1 MLGKHLEEV
10 VCNRGGVDVVRAR
23 RNPSQRPCMSL
34 SRGSPNDTRTPGWTD
49 SPALA
54 HFQVSP
60 TRARF
65 VSLNR
70 PSALLQRLGCAQS
83 VFCLAFFFFVYTRK
97 KKKVMAP
104 TVYWTPPMRTV
115 PSSMDD
121 LEHAVAPSAKPVP
134 TPESVPDVTP
144 SLCLSL
150 IEFKGMFLHTAKYLR
165 A

>member
-10 VCNRGGVDVVRAR
+10 VCNRGWVDVVRAR

>member
-83 VFCLAFFFFVYTRK
+83 VFCLAFFFFVYTWK
-97 KKKVMAP
+97 KK
-104 TVYWTPPMRTV
+104 
-115 PSSMDD
+115 
-121 LEHAVAPSAKPVP
+121 
-134 TPESVPDVTP
+134 ESHGTHSILDAADANGTK
-144 SLCLSL
+144 LD
-150 IEFKGMFLHTAKYLR
+150 G
-165 A
+165 